1 MRSNGMVLPWQ
12 IESEVQSKGQLRFH
26 CDAKGLLCGRLMK
39 RGALSPGDRR
49 SIRTCQWSCEKKWFD
64 LTAVLHT
71 KTVARP
77 FITAQSSLLYT
88 LHSTF
93 YSLHFALSTF
103 HFPLYTPHSTLDT
116 LHFAPRTPHSTLYP
130 LHFTLHTLHFTLRN
144 PHFTLYTLH
153 SPPNTPLFSHSTLR
167 TPPHLILHSLH
178 RYGHRA
184 RIYKTGEI
192 KCFIK
197 LFTWLHSG
205 SLVCLVFAFVRS

>member
-1 MRSNGMVLPWQ
+1 MVGSRSSAYQHNRWRAVATEDWWWSMRSNGMVLPWQ

-64 LTAVLHT
+64 LTAALHT

-103 HFPLYTPHSTLDT
+103 HLP
-116 LHFAPRTPHSTLYP
+116 STLY
-130 LHFTLHTLHFTLRN
+130 T
-144 PHFTLYTLH
+144 PHFTLYTPQSPLH
-153 SPPNTPLFSHSTLR
+153 TLYITFPTQHSTIFTLHTSHP
-167 TPPHLILHSLH
+167 TPFHTPQS
-178 RYGHRA
+178 A
-184 RIYKTGEI
+184 P
-192 KCFIK
+192 
-197 LFTWLHSG
+197 
-205 SLVCLVFAFVRS
+205 VRSQGTNI

>member
-1 MRSNGMVLPWQ
+1 MVGSRSSAYQHNRWRAVATEDWWWSMRSNGMVLPWQ

-93 YSLHFALSTF
+93 YSLHFALST
-103 HFPLYTPHSTLDT
+103 
-116 LHFAPRTPHSTLYP
+116 
-130 LHFTLHTLHFTLRN
+130 LHFTRHTLHLTLYTSHPALHTL
-144 PHFTLYTLH
+144 HFTLYTLH
-153 SPPNTPLFSHSTLR
+153 STLYTLHSAIPTSHSIHYIPHPTLHYFH
-167 TPPHLILHSLH
+167 TPHFAPHPI
-178 RYGHRA
+178 
-184 RIYKTGEI
+184 
-192 KCFIK
+192 
-197 LFTWLHSG
+197 
-205 SLVCLVFAFVRS
+205 

>member
-1 MRSNGMVLPWQ
+1 MVGSRSSAYQHNRWRAVATEDWWWSMRSNGMVLPWQ

-103 HFPLYTPHSTLDT
+103 HFTRHTLHLTLYTSHP
-116 LHFAPRTPHSTLYP
+116 A
-130 LHFTLHTLHFTLRN
+130 LHTL
-144 PHFTLYTLH
+144 HFTLYTLH
-153 SPPNTPLFSHSTLR
+153 STLYTPQSPLHTLYITFPTQHSTIFTLHTSHPTPFNTPQSA
-167 TPPHLILHSLH
+167 P
-178 RYGHRA
+178 
-184 RIYKTGEI
+184 
-192 KCFIK
+192 
-197 LFTWLHSG
+197 
-205 SLVCLVFAFVRS
+205 VRSQGTNI

>member
-1 MRSNGMVLPWQ
+1 MANR
-12 IESEVQSKGQLRFH
+12 I
-26 CDAKGLLCGRLMK
+26 
-39 RGALSPGDRR
+39 RGAKQGAAAFSLRCKGIALRPSDETWGVEPRRQAIDSYLSVVMRKEM
-49 SIRTCQWSCEKKWFD
+49 IRPDSCI
-64 LTAVLHT
+64 AHQNCG
-71 KTVARP
+71 KTVYHCTVFFAVH
-77 FITAQSSLLYT
+77 FT
-88 LHSTF
+88 LHILQST
-93 YSLHFALSTF
+93 LCTF
-103 HFPLYTPHSTLDT
+103 HFTLYTPHSTLDT
-116 LHFAPRTPHSTLYP
+116 LHFTPRTPHSTLYP

-197 LFTWLHSG
+197 LFT
-205 SLVCLVFAFVRS
+205 